1 MGWRLVAASGDI
13 DIRALKD
20 SINLLAKLN
29 ITANADRIT
38 LTAKT
43 ELVVQ
48 GGGSATTYNAGG
60 ITHVTTGP
68 YTAHAATFAH
78 TGPKSL
84 AGTFPEPPKPGKGNL
99 ELFNQYA
106 SLKGIKEGDFEVLDA
121 LGTRLKGA
129 LDAKGFISVAG
140 AAPGPASVLFGRDPA
155 DTWSVGSYFATAAK
169 PVVPGGEDI
178 AAQAKTLASTAMGA
192 MNAVKDAVQ
201 AVQQVRSNPLGA
213 LQGAAQGMPQ
223 LAGVPGLDTLKTA
236 SDAWQT
242 AQQVHSTVQA
252 ASEGLPQLLTAV
264 APSAPQVLS
273 AAKKAGDLPGVPTTL
288 PSTTPFEAPALLMG
302 EMLS

>member
-1 MGWRLVAASGDI
+1 
-13 DIRALKD
+13 
-20 SINLLAKLN
+20 
-29 ITANADRIT
+29 
-38 LTAKT
+38 
-43 ELVVQ
+43 
-48 GGGSATTYNAGG
+48 
-60 ITHVTTGP
+60 
-68 YTAHAATFAH
+68 

-121 LGTRLKGA
+121 LGTRLNGA

-140 AAPGPASVLFGRDPA
+140 AAPGPASVLFGPDPA
-155 DTWSVGSYFATAAK
+155 DTWNLGSYFPPPQPK
-169 PVVPGGEDI
+169 PAGVESIV
-178 AAQAKTLASTAMGA
+178 AQAKAMMAKALPSGSSELLDKGKALASTGMGA
-192 MNAVKDAVQ
+192 VQSVKDGLQ

-252 ASEGLPQLLTAV
+252 ASQGLPQLLTAV

-273 AAKKAGDLPGVPTTL
+273 AAKKAGDLPGVPTIF
-288 PSTTPFEAPALLMG
+288 PSTAPLKTPVMNVSELL
-302 EMLS
+302 S